1 MVLPNQQEDNLL
13 LKPDGVAA
21 TFAGP
26 HGQNV
31 VQLHVL
37 RPELSTVVV
46 IAASDVVVEALSVVA
61 DLLGHPSA
69 HPLGHLLVDGV
80 AVLLGDLVA
89 LLVGHILAHLNR
101 LY

>member
-69 HPLGHLLVDGV
+69 HPLGHLLVNGV